1 MYLKLYYENLNMDF
15 EKEIN
20 DKLKAAMFAK
30 DKVRIDTLRAIKS
43 AILNFKTSGKNEE
56 LNQDAAMKILNHE
69 SKKRK
74 DAINMYTDANRP
86 ELLEKEENELKIIQ
100 EFLPKQLGED
110 EVRTIISEIVSSS
123 NATSMKDMGKVMG
136 MTMKQLKGKADGGL
150 INKIV
155 KELLSGEN

>member
-20 DKLKAAMFAK
+20 DKLKAAMIAK

-69 SKKRK
+69 AKKRK
-74 DAINMYTDANRP
+74 DAISMYSDANRP

-100 EFLPKQLGED
+100 EFLPEQLGEN
-110 EVRTIISEIVSSS
+110 EVRAIITEIVTSA
-123 NATSMKDMGKVMG
+123 NASSMKDMGKVMG

-150 INKIV
+150 INRIV